1 MTYEKSCLLIDDDRD
16 DQMVFSIVIGK
27 LNKSVLCVTVNDGP
41 KAIQKLQD
49 DLAFRPDV
57 IFLDLNLPGMT
68 GIDCLIRIKEIQ
80 KISHIPIVI
89 YTTSSRKEDIRKTK
103 DLGAIAFISKSYHI
117 KDLIGKLNLLF

>member
-27 LNKSVLCVTVNDGP
+27 LNKSVLCVAVDDGP

-49 DLAFRPDV
+49 DLEFRPDI

-68 GIDCLIRIKEIQ
+68 GIDCLRKIKQIK

-89 YTTSSRKEDIRKTK
+89 YTTSSRREDIQKTK